1 MHTNISILQ
10 YIKNGS
16 ISINTEIS
24 NIKADLDTNIKIKQ
38 FFMNSIDFQKLHL
51 EINQKRN
58 QLKIEEEIKMKEHF
72 SNELDKLYRLEKA
85 FKIDILYLAD
95 IFSKL
100 EIKTER
106 LKKARDLFDQGRF
119 KEADTILI
127 ESELS
132 SDQFNLLL
140 QVEYLEMR
148 KSGILNQLLN

>member
-1 MHTNISILQ
+1 
-10 YIKNGS
+10 
-16 ISINTEIS
+16 
-24 NIKADLDTNIKIKQ
+24 
-38 FFMNSIDFQKLHL
+38 MNSIDFQKLHL